1 MRRDETGPGAPGTQ
15 APARGGPGSQARGVA
30 YAAGAYLIW
39 GTFPLYFRALDG
51 VPPAEIL
58 AHRIAWSAA
67 FLVLL
72 VTAWRR
78 WGDVLRQLRAPG
90 TLARLATSAVLI
102 SANWLIY
109 IWAVNAEHVL
119 DASLGYFVNPLVSV
133 LLGVAFLREPLSRR
147 QGVAVALAAA
157 GVLTLVVRAGRVP
170 WVALSLAVTFG
181 LYGLVRKRTP
191 VDATAGL
198 LGEVAVL
205 VPAALAWLA
214 RVGAR
219 GESHFGDGAL
229 RTALLAAL
237 GVVTAVPLIWF
248 AVGVRRLR
256 LATVGVLQ
264 YVNPTLQFAIAVFV
278 FGEPFTAAHRVAF
291 GCIWAGL
298 AIYTSEALGVARRAG
313 RG

>member
-1 MRRDETGPGAPGTQ
+1 MERDATGPDAPGTE
-15 APARGGPGSQARGVA
+15 PPGRTGPGSQLRGVL
-30 YAAGAYLIW
+30 YAAAAYLIW

-51 VPPAEIL
+51 IPPLEIL
-58 AHRIAWSAA
+58 AHRIGWSAA
-67 FLVLL
+67 FLLLL

-78 WGDVLRQLRAPG
+78 WRDVAGQLRAPG
-90 TLARLATSAVLI
+90 TLLRLAASAVLI

-119 DASLGYFVNPLVSV
+119 DASLGYFVNPLVAV
-133 LLGVAFLREPLSRR
+133 LLGVSFLHEPLSRR
-147 QGVAVALAAA
+147 QVVAVALAAA
-157 GVLTLVVRAGRVP
+157 GVLTLVVRAGQLP

-181 LYGLVRKRTP
+181 LYGLVRKHTP
-191 VDATAGL
+191 VDATVGL

-205 VPAALAWLA
+205 TPAALAYLA
-214 RVGAR
+214 VVGAR

-229 RTALLAAL
+229 RTALLVAL
-237 GVVTAVPLIWF
+237 GAVTAVPLIWF

-264 YVNPTLQFAIAVFV
+264 YVNPTMQFAVAVFL

-291 GCIWAGL
+291 GCIWAAL
-298 AIYTSEALGVARRAG
+298 AIYTSEALGVARRP
-313 RG
+313 R